1 MEVLTSNKGGMKLN
15 HGDYLYTKH
24 STRKTSIWWKC
35 VKRSSGNC
43 RGSLK
48 TDLQRLNPEV
58 GQPHNH
64 APDQHQVRLAQV
76 RMTMKRQAAD
86 TRDKPGQI
94 YAQAVSQCSDEV
106 KTLMPLPASC
116 KRTIRNQR
124 PAPPAPRRLADLGD
138 LPQDFTMTVGPDP
151 GQFLICDN
159 GPNRADRLLVFA
171 RAAGLW
177 LLAAVETFYMDGNFA
192 MSPNIFCQIYV
203 IRVLLGNSPV
213 TVVYALL
220 PAKTRASYER
230 LFQAVVDK
238 CVELDLELNVQ
249 TVVTDFEDAVL
260 RAAVAVFEGMAFLRI
275 NLPQDPPEVKDLL
288 NYFDQ
293 THVSGRYRPIQQQ
306 PAGDGAAAAPIR
318 MRRIPP
324 LFAPAIWNVHNAT
337 IDNNP
342 RTNNIC
348 EGWNNKFMNLVGHY
362 HPSIWRTIEWFQKEE
377 ATVRT
382 IMQQDAVGNPPAKQ
396 VQRRYVQMQERLR
409 NLCIE
414 RRDGRKSVEELLR
427 GVSWNIRLNR
437 ET

>member
-106 KTLMPLPASC
+106 KTLMPSPASC

-171 RAAGLW
+171 TAAGLR

-203 IRVLLGNSPV
+203 IP
-213 TVVYALL
+213 
-220 PAKTRASYER
+220 KTRASYER

-238 CVELDLELNVQ
+238 CAELDLELNVQ

-260 RAAVAVFEGMAFLRI
+260 RAAVAVFGRDVHCRGCFYHLSQSTWRKIQELGLAPRYHADQEFRLFCGMMDGLAFLPLNDVQEGMAFLRI
-275 NLPQDPPEVKDLL
+275 NLPQDPPEVEDLL

-293 THVSGRYRPIQQQ
+293 TYVSGRYRPIQQQ

-348 EGWNNKFMNLVGHY
+348 EGWNNKFMNL
-362 HPSIWRTIEWFQKEE
+362 
-377 ATVRT
+377 
-382 IMQQDAVGNPPAKQ
+382 
-396 VQRRYVQMQERLR
+396 MQERLR

>member
-1 MEVLTSNKGGMKLN
+1 MLS
-15 HGDYLYTKH
+15 
-24 STRKTSIWWKC
+24 
-35 VKRSSGNC
+35 
-43 RGSLK
+43 
-48 TDLQRLNPEV
+48 
-58 GQPHNH
+58 
-64 APDQHQVRLAQV
+64 
-76 RMTMKRQAAD
+76 
-86 TRDKPGQI
+86 
-94 YAQAVSQCSDEV
+94 
-106 KTLMPLPASC
+106 PASC

-171 RAAGLW
+171 TAAGLR
-177 LLAAVETFYMDGNFA
+177 LLEAVETFYMDGNFA

-238 CVELDLELNVQ
+238 CAELDLELNVQ

-260 RAAVAVFEGMAFLRI
+260 RAAVAVFGRDVHCRGCFYHLSQSTWRKIQELGLAPRYHADQEFRLFCGMMDGLAFLPLNDVQEGMAFLRI
-275 NLPQDPPEVKDLL
+275 NLPQYPPEVEDL

-293 THVSGRYRPIQQQ
+293 TYVSGRYRPIQQQ

-342 RTNNIC
+342 RTNIC
-348 EGWNNKFMNLVGHY
+348 EGWNKFMNLVGHY

-414 RRDGRKSVEELLR
+414 RRDGRKSVKELLR